1 MFIKPPQIIRFFFPS
16 IVWKKENTQ
25 NNIWL
30 TFDDGPCPQVTP
42 FILNTLR
49 EEDVKATFFLIGEQI
64 DKYPALYKQIMEA
77 GHMIGNHS
85 YSHKNSWTSNSS
97 NYLNDIEK
105 CQKLMP
111 HNKLFRPPYGKIRP
125 LQIKYLKR
133 KYKIILWDILSWDF
147 SASNS
152 ANDIKENV
160 LANTVSGSI
169 IVFHNNQQSFKKL
182 KKILKGTIRGLKQ
195 KKFVFSKSW

>member
-97 NYLNDIEK
+97 NYLNDIE
-105 CQKLMP
+105 
-111 HNKLFRPPYGKIRP
+111 
-125 LQIKYLKR
+125 
-133 KYKIILWDILSWDF
+133 ILSE
-147 SASNS
+147 
-152 ANDIKENV
+152 K
-160 LANTVSGSI
+160 SGNR
-169 IVFHNNQQSFKKL
+169 VFDWTIPREWKVNEAYILDPEGKKL
-182 KKILKGTIRGLKQ
+182 CN
-195 KKFVFSKSW
+195 F